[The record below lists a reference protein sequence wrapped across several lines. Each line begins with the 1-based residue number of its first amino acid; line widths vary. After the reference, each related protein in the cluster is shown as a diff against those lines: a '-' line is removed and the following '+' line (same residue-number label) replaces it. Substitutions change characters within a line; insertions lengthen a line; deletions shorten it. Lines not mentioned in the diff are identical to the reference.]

1 MYNFSSFVNVSKLFD
16 HEDKIR
22 NSMKINNESKKICS
36 QWTIR
41 NSLAYIIQL
50 SRLSVITF
58 LDRLLGRCKT
68 RSNGLTYVC
77 KWECKWANST
87 RSLCVQALTRSLEIC
102 IVAWKTLER
111 RARRAL
117 IVRFK
122 GQFRGK
128 ESIAEGGLPFNSC
141 EFFFSPPFEETLRR
155 KHASSSFHFHLTTEL

>member
-16 HEDKIR
+16 HEEKIR

-50 SRLSVITF
+50 SRLSVIVF

-87 RSLCVQALTRSLEIC
+87 RYLCSGINLISWNMHRRVKNIGKKGSKGPHRSIQRS
-102 IVAWKTLER
+102 IQGER
-111 RARRAL
+111 IDSWRRLA
-117 IVRFK
+117 F
-122 GQFRGK
+122 
-128 ESIAEGGLPFNSC
+128 
-141 EFFFSPPFEETLRR
+141 
-155 KHASSSFHFHLTTEL
+155 

>member
-102 IVAWKTLER
+102 IVAWKTHGKKGSKGPHRSIQRSIQGER
-111 RARRAL
+111 IDSWRRLA
-117 IVRFK
+117 F
-122 GQFRGK
+122 
-128 ESIAEGGLPFNSC
+128 
-141 EFFFSPPFEETLRR
+141 
-155 KHASSSFHFHLTTEL
+155 